1 MTCWGF
7 GFKSYDLNQGTP
19 KFFGGGPH
27 KLLHNI
33 PRAGY
38 FMTTYVIVSG
48 YVTFYQINAYFVN
61 ILLWQ
66 NVFAGRIWPA
76 GCSLDTLDPN

>member
-38 FMTTYVIVSG
+38 FDYIRHCFTICH
-48 YVTFYQINAYFVN
+48 
-61 ILLWQ
+61 ILPNQ
-66 NVFAGRIWPA
+66 RIFCKYIIMA
-76 GCSLDTLDPN
+76 KRICRLDLARRL